1 MLGNLNFNI
10 DFDDIKNSIRK
21 IPKNILDKIYV
32 NYAFYKKIVSFDGIL
47 SSVNEKYIYENY
59 NFTLPAKR
67 TIKALIVNYPISKQ
81 QCHVKF
87 GAHGIE
93 LIVIVAAIHYNEA
106 DITKAMEQMGWFI
119 SGINQIA
126 ENGMVWKV
134 INFDPKYELNVNNE
148 IRSHR
153 YLFHITSSKNKSS
166 IYINGFIPKSINNLY
181 NYSPR
186 VYFLMGDIS
195 EEELMNVGDMLSI
208 ANKNSNGRYIIFCI
222 DISKIPEDINFYY
235 DPNLEHS
242 VYIEQ
247 PLRSDCI
254 IYETERRFINRKG

>member
-1 MLGNLNFNI
+1 MLGNLNFII
-10 DFDDIKNSIRK
+10 DFDDIKNSIRR
-21 IPKNILDKIYV
+21 IPRNVLDKIYV

-67 TIKALIVNYPISKQ
+67 TIKSLTDNYPISKQ

-87 GAHGIE
+87 GTHGIE
-93 LIVIVAAIHYNEA
+93 LIVIVADIHYNEE
-106 DITKAMEQMGWFI
+106 DITKAMGQMGWFV
-119 SGINQIA
+119 SGTNKIT
-126 ENGMVWKV
+126 ENGMVWKI

-153 YLFHITSSKNKSS
+153 YLFHITLSKNKSS
-166 IYINGFIPKSINNLY
+166 IYTNGFIPKSINDLY
-181 NYSPR
+181 NYPPR
-186 VYFLMGDIS
+186 VYFLIGDIT
-195 EEELMNVGDMLSI
+195 EEELMNVGDMLSVT
-208 ANKNSNGRYIIFCI
+208 NKNSNGKYIIFCI

-242 VYIEQ
+242 IYIEK
-247 PLRSDCI
+247 PLTSDCI